1 MGGAAKASLAF
12 LAGVIAGY
20 ALSILGY
27 YVATSVG
34 GVHDQDGGLALS
46 VAFLIGPAVAFLS
59 GLGAAFIVAHRVD
72 T

>member
-20 ALSILGY
+20 ALSIIGY
-27 YVATSVG
+27 YTATSVF

-46 VAFLIGPAVAFLS
+46 VAFLVGPAAAFLC
-59 GLGAAFIVAHRVD
+59 GIVAAFWVAHRAD
-72 T
+72 S